1 MTTHIKTALA
11 LMTGVVLGGVGF
23 GALRAQTKAQPAYW
37 VTEVLEMRDQAA
49 FMKAIQAVPP
59 TVQNFG
65 GRYIVL
71 GGKLTADIGPV
82 PKRIAIVAFDSMDKA
97 QGMVERPHGPGA
109 ARRSQQTRP
118 DARLCRRGG
127 LPTRRSWRPFCT
139 ARLGQPWAA
148 HAGQPSAR
156 STRAWSAGPPMVGL
170 RADDRGR
177 GDDRLW
183 PV

>member
-71 GGKLTADIGPV
+71 GGKLTADTDQCQSELP
-82 PKRIAIVAFDSMDKA
+82 SL
-97 QGMVERPHGPGA
+97 
-109 ARRSQQTRP
+109 RST
-118 DARLCRRGG
+118 AW
-127 LPTRRSWRPFCT
+127 TRRRD
-139 ARLGQPWAA
+139 G
-148 HAGQPSAR
+148 
-156 STRAWSAGPPMVGL
+156 
-170 RADDRGR
+170 
-177 GDDRLW
+177 
-183 PV
+183 

>member
-23 GALRAQTKAQPAYW
+23 GALRAQTKAKPAYW

-97 QGMVERPHGPGA
+97 QGWLSDPT
-109 ARRSQQTRP
+109 ARGLRDEVNKHAQTR
-118 DARLCRRGG
+118 AYAVEG
-127 LPTRRSWRPFCT
+127 T
-139 ARLGQPWAA
+139 AN
-148 HAGQPSAR
+148 
-156 STRAWSAGPPMVGL
+156 
-170 RADDRGR
+170 
-177 GDDRLW
+177 
-183 PV
+183 